1 MPDNSNIKHLLNNQA
16 NKFDIEVP
24 NSGHKARFIE
34 KLAQENTPEKKSN
47 NNKYWYLNI
56 AAAFIIC
63 IGSFSIYNSKN
74 NTETSVVKTTV
85 ENPFIDI
92 SNAQFH
98 LEGIVKRELVKL
110 ELERNTI
117 TENII
122 DGALSQLDF
131 LEQEQHKL
139 ERQLKINYDK
149 RIIKALVD
157 NFQYR
162 IQLLENV
169 MQQIE
174 ITKEIKIE
182 NYETNVI

>member
-1 MPDNSNIKHLLNNQA
+1 MSDNSDIKQLLNNQT
-16 NKFDIEVP
+16 NKFDVETP
-24 NSGHKARFIE
+24 DSGHRARFIE
-34 KLAQENTPEKKSN
+34 KLDQADTPVKKPNYS
-47 NNKYWYLNI
+47 KYWYLNI
-56 AAAFIIC
+56 AAALIIC
-63 IGSFSIYNSKN
+63 IGTFSIYNSKS
-74 NTETSVVKTTV
+74 NTNTIIVKTTT

-110 ELERNTI
+110 ELERNDT
-117 TENII
+117 TENLIN
-122 DGALSQLDF
+122 GALSQLQF
-131 LEQEQHKL
+131 LEKEQHKL
-139 ERQLKINYDK
+139 EEQLKVNYDK

-174 ITKEIKIE
+174 ITKEIKTE
-182 NYETNVI
+182 NYEII

>member
-1 MPDNSNIKHLLNNQA
+1 MSDNSDIKKVLDNQT
-16 NKFDIEVP
+16 NKFDVEVP
-24 NSGHKARFIE
+24 NSGHRARFIE
-34 KLAQENTPEKKSN
+34 KLEQKNTRDKNLS

-63 IGSFSIYNSKN
+63 IGAFSIYHSKN
-74 NTETSVVKTTV
+74 NTDTIIVKTPT
-85 ENPFIDI
+85 EKPFTDV

-98 LEGIVKRELVKL
+98 LEGIVKRELAKL
-110 ELERNTI
+110 ELERNTT
-117 TENII
+117 TENLIN
-122 DGALSQLDF
+122 GALSQLQY
-131 LEQEQHKL
+131 LEKEQHKL
-139 ERQLKINYDK
+139 QEQLNINYDK

-162 IQLLENV
+162 IELLENV

-182 NYETNVI
+182 NYEVI

>member
-1 MPDNSNIKHLLNNQA
+1 MSDNSNIKQILDNQT
-16 NKFDIEVP
+16 NKFDIEIP

-34 KLAQENTPEKKSN
+34 KLEQKHTPTEKTN
-47 NNKYWYLNI
+47 NNRYWYLNI
-56 AAAFIIC
+56 AAALIIC
-63 IGSFSIYNSKN
+63 IGAFSIYTSKN
-74 NTETSVVKTTV
+74 NPKTNIVELVV
-85 ENPFIDI
+85 ENPFTDI

-110 ELERNTI
+110 ELERNTT
-117 TENII
+117 TENLIN
-122 DGALSQLDF
+122 GALSQLEF
-131 LEQEQHKL
+131 LEKEQHKL
-139 ERQLKINYDK
+139 QEQLQLNYDK

-174 ITKEIKIE
+174 ITKEIKTE
-182 NYETNVI
+182 NYEII

>member
-1 MPDNSNIKHLLNNQA
+1 MSDNSDIKQLLNNRA
-16 NKFDIEVP
+16 NKFDVADP
-24 NSGHKARFIE
+24 DSGHRARFIE
-34 KLAQENTPEKKSN
+34 KLEQANNPTKKSS

-56 AAAFIIC
+56 AAALIIC
-63 IGSFSIYNSKN
+63 IGVFSISNSIN
-74 NTETSVVKTTV
+74 NVETTIVAAEA
-85 ENPFIDI
+85 ENPFTDV

-110 ELERNTI
+110 ELERNPT
-117 TENII
+117 TENLIN
-122 DGALSQLDF
+122 GALSQLQF
-131 LEQEQHKL
+131 LETEQHKL
-139 ERQLKINYDK
+139 ENQLKTNYDK

-182 NYETNVI
+182 NYEII

>member
-1 MPDNSNIKHLLNNQA
+1 MSDNSNIKQLLDNQT
-16 NKFDIEVP
+16 NKFDIETP
-24 NSGHKARFIE
+24 DSGHRARFIE
-34 KLAQENTPEKKSN
+34 KLEQTNTPAQKSS

-56 AAAFIIC
+56 AAALIIC
-63 IGSFSIYNSKN
+63 ITIFSINNSSNKV
-74 NTETSVVKTTV
+74 ETTIVET
-85 ENPFIDI
+85 ENPFTDV

-110 ELERNTI
+110 ELERNDT
-117 TENII
+117 TENLIN
-122 DGALSQLDF
+122 GALSQLQF
-131 LEQEQHKL
+131 LEKEQHKL
-139 ERQLKINYDK
+139 EEQLKVNYDK

-182 NYETNVI
+182 NYEII

>member
-1 MPDNSNIKHLLNNQA
+1 MSDNSNIKQLLNNQT
-16 NKFDIEVP
+16 NKFDVEIP
-24 NSGHKARFIE
+24 SSGHRMRFIE
-34 KLAQENTPEKKSN
+34 KLEQKNTPAKKTSN
-47 NNKYWYLNI
+47 NRYWYLNI

-63 IGSFSIYNSKN
+63 IGAFSIYNSKN
-74 NTETSVVKTTV
+74 NSETIIVETTV
-85 ENPFIDI
+85 ENPFTDV

-110 ELERNTI
+110 ELERNTT
-117 TENII
+117 TENLIN
-122 DGALSQLDF
+122 GALSQLEF
-131 LEQEQHKL
+131 LEKEQHKL
-139 ERQLKINYDK
+139 QEQLKINYDK

-174 ITKEIKIE
+174 ITKEIKTE
-182 NYETNVI
+182 NYEII

>member
-1 MPDNSNIKHLLNNQA
+1 MSNNSNIKELLNNQT

-34 KLAQENTPEKKSN
+34 KLKQTNVPAKKSTN
-47 NNKYWYLNI
+47 NNYWYLNI
-56 AAAFIIC
+56 AATFILSIC
-63 IGSFSIYNSKN
+63 LFTSYNTNKQPK
-74 NTETSVVKTTV
+74 TITAETTT
-85 ENPFIDI
+85 ENPFTDI

-110 ELERNTI
+110 EFERNTT
-117 TENII
+117 TENLINE
-122 DGALSQLDF
+122 ALSQLEF
-131 LEQEQHKL
+131 LKKEQHKL
-139 ERQLKINYDK
+139 EGQLKLNYDK
-149 RIIKALVD
+149 RILKALID

-174 ITKEIKIE
+174 ITKEIKTE
-182 NYETNVI
+182 NHEVI

>member
-16 NKFDIEVP
+16 KKFDIEVP

-34 KLAQENTPEKKSN
+34 KLAKKNTPEKKSN
-47 NNKYWYLNI
+47 NNNYWYLNI

-74 NTETSVVKTTV
+74 NTETSAV

-110 ELERNTI
+110 ELERNTT

-122 DGALSQLDF
+122 DGALSQLEF

-139 ERQLKINYDK
+139 EGQLKVNYDK

-182 NYETNVI
+182 NYEPNVI